1 MTFREELS
9 AILDRIAKVEKTEDD
24 IETLRQLL
32 RAVDHQNV
40 VNSLTG

>member
-9 AILDRIAKVEKTEDD
+9 AILDRIAKVEKAEDD
-24 IETLRQLL
+24 IQTLRQLL
-32 RAVDHQNV
+32 RAGDRPNV

>member
-32 RAVDHQNV
+32 PAVDNQNV

>member
-32 RAVDHQNV
+32 RAVDNQNV

>member
-32 RAVDHQNV
+32 RAVNNQNV